1 MNGLAKL
8 KYETRRL
15 FENSGIDEFQPNRKS
30 GILDS
35 RRLYSVATGNDRVFK
50 RHVEEGGIDS
60 AITFILDCSGS
71 MFGGEKCRM
80 ATAIPVLYTMLDVLD
95 RAGCATSIVTFGT
108 RTSLLKPW
116 GMGKNQARQLLER
129 IKNGHDNS
137 DSTAL
142 RYAHTLL
149 MKRPEQRKVAFILCD
164 GGVVEHEEKACREQ
178 AMTGE
183 RLGITTIGVGIEENL
198 SRMYPNNITVDRRN
212 LAETSF
218 KQIKLAGAKK

>member
-35 RRLYSVATGNDRVFK
+35 HRLYSVAAGNDRVFK

-71 MFGGEKCRM
+71 MFGGDNCRM

-142 RYAHTLL
+142 RFAHTLL